1 MKKDNDDFHREI
13 SFLKNEINRS
23 LKKILIKDE
32 PKYLYDPIK
41 YSINNSGKRLR
52 PILVFLSGKLFKS
65 NVNDLMKAAV
75 AVELLHIFTL
85 IHDDIM
91 DGDDIRHGKPSLHEK
106 WDISTAILS
115 GDAIFTLAQLAVSNL
130 DEKAYQRLNE
140 ISLLVCEGQALD
152 KEFEN
157 DNSIS
162 MDKYLDM
169 ITKKTGSLLGLCS
182 ELGAI
187 VSEQEIDIRSKLYTF
202 GVNLGL
208 AFQIQDDYLEI
219 FGDQKLMGKSLGSDI
234 HTGKQTAMTI
244 MARSVN
250 KKKWEDFTSRKTDLQ
265 SYRDFFLANRID
277 YEIKKLVEYYMDK
290 TSKCVEFAHSFE
302 NNFLDSFSKYI
313 LNRRY

>member
-1 MKKDNDDFHREI
+1 MKNDNDDFHKEI
-13 SFLKNEINRS
+13 IFLKSEINRS
-23 LKKILIKDE
+23 LKNFLVKSE

-52 PILVFLSGKLFKS
+52 PILVFLSGKLFNA
-65 NVNDLMKAAV
+65 NVSDLMKAAV

-91 DGDDIRHGKPSLHEK
+91 DDDDIRHGKPSLHKK

-115 GDAIFTLAQLAVSNL
+115 GDAIFTLAQLAINSL
-130 DEKAYQRLNE
+130 DKNTYSRLNE
-140 ISLLVCEGQALD
+140 ISLSVCEGQALD

-157 DNSIS
+157 DTSIS

-169 ITKKTGSLLGLCS
+169 IAKKTGSLLGLCS

-187 VSEQEIDIRSKLYTF
+187 VSEQEIDIRTTLYSF

-219 FGDQKLMGKSLGSDI
+219 FGEPELMGKSLGSDI
-234 HTGKQTAMTI
+234 HSGKQTAMTI
-244 MARSVN
+244 LARNMNEKEWIRLNS
-250 KKKWEDFTSRKTDLQ
+250 KKTDLQ
-265 SYRDFFLANRID
+265 GYKNFFLENRID
-277 YEIKKLVEYYMDK
+277 HEIKKLVEYYINK
-290 TSKCVEFAHSFE
+290 TSKSIEFVKSSE
-302 NNFLDSFSKYI
+302 NNFLDDFSNYI

>member
-1 MKKDNDDFHREI
+1 MKDNDDFHKEI
-13 SFLKNEINRS
+13 SFLKHEINRS
-23 LKKILIKDE
+23 LKKILIKEE

-115 GDAIFTLAQLAVSNL
+115 GDAIFTLAQLSINNL
-130 DEKAYQRLNE
+130 DKNAYNRLSE

-162 MDKYLDM
+162 MDKYLNM

-187 VSEQEIDIRSKLYTF
+187 ISGQKIDICSKLYTF

-219 FGDQKLMGKSLGSDI
+219 FGEQKLMGKSLGSDI
-234 HTGKQTAMTI
+234 YSGKQTAMTI
-244 MARSVN
+244 LARSMN
-250 KKKWEDFTSRKTDLQ
+250 EKKWEDFTSRKTDLQ

-277 YEIKKLVEYYMDK
+277 NEIKKLVEYYIDK
-290 TSKCVEFAHSFE
+290 SSGCIEFAHSFE
-302 NNFLDSFSKYI
+302 NNFLVNFSNYI

>member
-1 MKKDNDDFHREI
+1 MKNDNDDFHKEI
-13 SFLKNEINRS
+13 IFLKSEINRS
-23 LKKILIKDE
+23 LKKILVKSE

-52 PILVFLSGKLFKS
+52 PILVFLSGKLFNA
-65 NVNDLMKAAV
+65 NVSDLMKAAV

-91 DGDDIRHGKPSLHEK
+91 DDDDIRHGKPSLHKK

-115 GDAIFTLAQLAVSNL
+115 GDAIFTLAQLAINSL
-130 DEKAYQRLNE
+130 DKNTYNRLNE
-140 ISLLVCEGQALD
+140 ISLSVCEGQALD

-157 DNSIS
+157 DTSIS

-169 ITKKTGSLLGLCS
+169 IAKKTGSLLGLCS

-187 VSEQEIDIRSKLYTF
+187 VSEQDIDIRTTLYSF

-219 FGDQKLMGKSLGSDI
+219 FGEPELMGKSLGSDI
-234 HTGKQTAMTI
+234 HSGKQTAMTI
-244 MARSVN
+244 LARN
-250 KKKWEDFTSRKTDLQ
+250 KNEKEWIRLNSKKTDLQ
-265 SYRDFFLANRID
+265 GYKNFFLENRID
-277 YEIKKLVEYYMDK
+277 HEIKKLVEYYINE
-290 TSKCVEFAHSFE
+290 TSKSIESVKSSE
-302 NNFLDSFSKYI
+302 NSFLDDFSNYI

>member
-1 MKKDNDDFHREI
+1 MKNDNDDFHKEI
-13 SFLKNEINRS
+13 SFLKSEINRS
-23 LKKILIKDE
+23 LKKILVKSE

-52 PILVFLSGKLFKS
+52 PILVFLSGKLFNA
-65 NVNDLMKAAV
+65 NVSDLMKAAV

-91 DGDDIRHGKPSLHEK
+91 DDDDIRHGKPSLHKK

-115 GDAIFTLAQLAVSNL
+115 GDAIFTLAQLAINSL
-130 DEKAYQRLNE
+130 DKNTYSRLNE
-140 ISLLVCEGQALD
+140 ISLSVCEGQALD

-157 DNSIS
+157 DTSIS

-169 ITKKTGSLLGLCS
+169 IAKKTGSLLGLCS

-187 VSEQEIDIRSKLYTF
+187 VSEQEIDIRTTLYSF

-219 FGDQKLMGKSLGSDI
+219 FGEPELMGKSLGSDI
-234 HTGKQTAMTI
+234 HSGKQTAMTI
-244 MARSVN
+244 LARNMNEKEWIRLNS
-250 KKKWEDFTSRKTDLQ
+250 KKTDLQ
-265 SYRDFFLANRID
+265 GYKNFFLENRID
-277 YEIKKLVEYYMDK
+277 HEIKKLVEYYINK
-290 TSKCVEFAHSFE
+290 TSKSIEFVKSSE
-302 NNFLDSFSKYI
+302 NNFLDDFSNYI

>member
-1 MKKDNDDFHREI
+1 LKNDNDDFHKEI
-13 SFLKNEINRS
+13 SFLKSEINRS
-23 LKKILIKDE
+23 LKNFLVKSE

-52 PILVFLSGKLFKS
+52 PILVFLSGKLFNA
-65 NVNDLMKAAV
+65 NVSDLMKAAV

-91 DGDDIRHGKPSLHEK
+91 DDDDIRHGKPSLHKK

-115 GDAIFTLAQLAVSNL
+115 GDAIFTLAQLAINSL
-130 DEKAYQRLNE
+130 DKNTYSRLNE
-140 ISLLVCEGQALD
+140 ISLSVCEGQALD

-157 DNSIS
+157 DTSIS

-169 ITKKTGSLLGLCS
+169 IAKKTGSLLGLCS

-187 VSEQEIDIRSKLYTF
+187 VSEQEIDIRTTLYSF

-219 FGDQKLMGKSLGSDI
+219 FGEPELMGKSLGSDI
-234 HTGKQTAMTI
+234 HSGKQTAMTI
-244 MARSVN
+244 LARNMNEKEWIRLNS
-250 KKKWEDFTSRKTDLQ
+250 KKTDLQ
-265 SYRDFFLANRID
+265 GYKNFFLENRID
-277 YEIKKLVEYYMDK
+277 HEIKKLVEYYINK
-290 TSKCVEFAHSFE
+290 TSKSIEFVKSFE
-302 NNFLDSFSKYI
+302 NNFLDDFSNYI

>member
-1 MKKDNDDFHREI
+1 MKNDNDDFHKEI
-13 SFLKNEINRS
+13 IFLKSEINRS
-23 LKKILIKDE
+23 LKKILVKSE

-52 PILVFLSGKLFKS
+52 PILVFLSGKLFNA
-65 NVNDLMKAAV
+65 NVSDLMKAAV

-91 DGDDIRHGKPSLHEK
+91 DDDDIRHGKPSLHKK

-115 GDAIFTLAQLAVSNL
+115 GDAIFTLAQLAINSL
-130 DEKAYQRLNE
+130 DKNTYNRLNE
-140 ISLLVCEGQALD
+140 ISLSVCEGQALD

-157 DNSIS
+157 DTSIS

-169 ITKKTGSLLGLCS
+169 IAKKTGSLLGLCS

-187 VSEQEIDIRSKLYTF
+187 VSEQEIDIRTTLYSF

-219 FGDQKLMGKSLGSDI
+219 FGEPELMGKSLGSDI
-234 HTGKQTAMTI
+234 HSGKQTAMTI
-244 MARSVN
+244 LARNMNEKEWIRLNS
-250 KKKWEDFTSRKTDLQ
+250 KKTDLQ
-265 SYRDFFLANRID
+265 GYKNFFLENRID
-277 YEIKKLVEYYMDK
+277 HEIKKLVEYYINK
-290 TSKCVEFAHSFE
+290 TSKSIEFVKSFE
-302 NNFLDSFSKYI
+302 NNFLDDFSNYI

>member
-1 MKKDNDDFHREI
+1 MKNDNDDFHKEI
-13 SFLKNEINRS
+13 SFLKSEINRS
-23 LKKILIKDE
+23 LKNFLVKSE

-52 PILVFLSGKLFKS
+52 PILVFLSGKLFNA
-65 NVNDLMKAAV
+65 NVSDLMKAAV

-91 DGDDIRHGKPSLHEK
+91 DDDDIRHGKPSLHKK

-115 GDAIFTLAQLAVSNL
+115 GDAIFTLAQLAINSL
-130 DEKAYQRLNE
+130 DKNAYNRLNE

-157 DNSIS
+157 DTSIS

-169 ITKKTGSLLGLCS
+169 IAKKTGSLLGLCS

-187 VSEQEIDIRSKLYTF
+187 VSEQEIDIRTTLYSF

-219 FGDQKLMGKSLGSDI
+219 FGEPELMGKSLGSDI
-234 HTGKQTAMTI
+234 HSGKQTAMTI
-244 MARSVN
+244 LARNMNEKEWIRLNS
-250 KKKWEDFTSRKTDLQ
+250 KKTDLQ
-265 SYRDFFLANRID
+265 GYKNFFLENRID
-277 YEIKKLVEYYMDK
+277 HEIKKLVEYYINK
-290 TSKCVEFAHSFE
+290 TSKSIEFVKSFE
-302 NNFLDSFSKYI
+302 NNFLDDFSNYI

>member
-1 MKKDNDDFHREI
+1 MKNDNDDFHKEI
-13 SFLKNEINRS
+13 SFLKSEINRS
-23 LKKILIKDE
+23 LKNILVKSE

-52 PILVFLSGKLFKS
+52 PILVFLSGKLFNA
-65 NVNDLMKAAV
+65 NVSDLMKAAV

-91 DGDDIRHGKPSLHEK
+91 DDDDIRHGKPSLHKK

-115 GDAIFTLAQLAVSNL
+115 GDAIFTLAQLAINSL
-130 DEKAYQRLNE
+130 DKNTYNRLNE
-140 ISLLVCEGQALD
+140 ISLSVCEGQALD

-169 ITKKTGSLLGLCS
+169 IEKKTGSLLGLSS

-187 VSEQEIDIRSKLYTF
+187 VSEQEIDIRTTLYSF

-219 FGDQKLMGKSLGSDI
+219 FGEPELMGKSLGSDI
-234 HTGKQTAMTI
+234 HSGKQTAMTI
-244 MARSVN
+244 LARN
-250 KKKWEDFTSRKTDLQ
+250 KNEKEWIRLNSKKTDLQ
-265 SYRDFFLANRID
+265 GYKNFFLENRID
-277 YEIKKLVEYYMDK
+277 HEIKKLVEFYINE
-290 TSKCVEFAHSFE
+290 TSKSIEFVKSSE
-302 NNFLDSFSKYI
+302 NNFLDDFSNYI

>member
-1 MKKDNDDFHREI
+1 MKKDNDDFHKEI
-13 SFLKNEINRS
+13 RFLKHEINRS

-32 PKYLYDPIK
+32 PKYLYDPIR

-115 GDAIFTLAQLAVSNL
+115 GDAIFTLAQLAISNL
-130 DEKAYQRLNE
+130 DNNAHNRFNE

-162 MDKYLDM
+162 MDQYLDM

-187 VSEQEIDIRSKLYTF
+187 VSDQELEICSKLYTF

-219 FGDQKLMGKSLGSDI
+219 FGEQKLMGKSLGSDI
-234 HTGKQTAMTI
+234 HAGKQTAMTI
-244 MARSVN
+244 LARSMN
-250 KKKWEDFTSRKTDLQ
+250 EKKWEDLTSRKTDLQ
-265 SYRDFFLANRID
+265 SYRDFFLSNRID
-277 YEIKKLVEYYMDK
+277 YEIKKLVEHYIDK
-290 TSKCVEFAHSFE
+290 TSKCVEFAHSLE

-313 LNRRY
+313 LNRKY

>member
-1 MKKDNDDFHREI
+1 MKNDNDDFHKEI
-13 SFLKNEINRS
+13 SFLKSEINRS
-23 LKKILIKDE
+23 LKNFLVKSE

-52 PILVFLSGKLFKS
+52 PILVFLSGKLFNA
-65 NVNDLMKAAV
+65 NVSDLMKAAV

-91 DGDDIRHGKPSLHEK
+91 DDDDIRHGKPSLHKK

-115 GDAIFTLAQLAVSNL
+115 GDAIFTLAQLAINSL
-130 DEKAYQRLNE
+130 DKNTYNRLNE
-140 ISLLVCEGQALD
+140 ISLSVCEGQALD

-157 DNSIS
+157 DTSIS

-169 ITKKTGSLLGLCS
+169 IAKKTGSLLGLCS

-187 VSEQEIDIRSKLYTF
+187 VSEQEIDIRTTLYSF

-219 FGDQKLMGKSLGSDI
+219 FGEPELMGKSLGSDI
-234 HTGKQTAMTI
+234 HSGKQTAMTI
-244 MARSVN
+244 LARNMNEKEWIRLNS
-250 KKKWEDFTSRKTDLQ
+250 KKTDLQ
-265 SYRDFFLANRID
+265 GYKNFFLENRID
-277 YEIKKLVEYYMDK
+277 HEIKKLVEYYINK
-290 TSKCVEFAHSFE
+290 TSKSIEFVKSFE
-302 NNFLDSFSKYI
+302 NNFLDDFSNYI